1 MPAGLL
7 TTARCSSSYS
17 IVKAPHWHRPSVNLT
32 CRSRSTI
39 ATESSALGSSS
50 TTSPGFTWRFMSAG
64 SPFTSKRPLFAARIP
79 CDVLPRSSKASPAN
93 FVIRRE
99 GSLSRMQVCW
109 TVAACGCRS
118 LAAKA
123 APCHDAKR
131 AAISLGGGLVTS
143 SPAWQRTATTRARHE
158 SGRSTRTRRPPTAA
172 REARSWTT
180 FIDRPNAREPYTG
193 GGRED
198 GEHEWMCSFRCSR
211 GGDVQLQ
218 ESSARRAPCWQGV

>member
-1 MPAGLL
+1 M
-7 TTARCSSSYS
+7 
-17 IVKAPHWHRPSVNLT
+17 NLT

-64 SPFTSKRPLFAARIP
+64 SPFTSKRPPFAARIP

-172 REARSWTT
+172 REAKSWTT
-180 FIDRPNAREPYTG
+180 FIDRPHARVPYTG

-198 GEHEWMCSFRCSR
+198 GERECWWTGAAA
-211 GGDVQLQ
+211 GGWSPRVDV
-218 ESSARRAPCWQGV
+218 SARSRAPCWQGV